1 MPTKQVLLLSLF
13 CKTLFTV
20 SEILGAEMRPA
31 SMTQDSCQ
39 MHFLLNLPDKE
50 PATPLLPC
58 LRVRKAEWLRGWA
71 LGPGGLQAR
80 LALPLPSC
88 LTLDK
93 LLDLRASLQRG
104 DKKLVKKIK

>member
-31 SMTQDSCQ
+31 SMTLDSCQ

-50 PATPLLPC
+50 PATPLLP
-58 LRVRKAEWLRGWA
+58 LWSLNYNYYHYHPQH
-71 LGPGGLQAR
+71 LLLPHPPQN
-80 LALPLPSC
+80 LPLWQPQQ
-88 LTLDK
+88 LNF
-93 LLDLRASLQRG
+93 
-104 DKKLVKKIK
+104 